1 MQAVSVKVGDAY
13 SSNYVNQL
21 YKQLLTFDQNVVYCC
36 MTDNREGLDP
46 NIEVIPITDEFKER
60 KWWNKTK
67 LFKPGLFDKPTIY
80 LDLDCFIHT
89 DPNIFFDI
97 NYQNKLCLLK
107 TYWFN
112 EDLATKIHQ
121 CTINSSIM
129 VIFEN
134 NCEPVWK
141 EIHDHIEKLYK
152 SFYGLDPW
160 LYRRHMNNINFF
172 KPGLA
177 YSYKHGCVFPDD
189 TQQNVL
195 RQLPICIFDDT
206 KNRDEVLNGLWR
218 TI

>member
-89 DPNIFFDI
+89 DPSIFFNI
-97 NYQNKLCLLK
+97 NYQDKLCLLK

-112 EDLATKIHQ
+112 
-121 CTINSSIM
+121 
-129 VIFEN
+129 
-134 NCEPVWK
+134 
-141 EIHDHIEKLYK
+141 
-152 SFYGLDPW
+152 
-160 LYRRHMNNINFF
+160 
-172 KPGLA
+172 
-177 YSYKHGCVFPDD
+177 
-189 TQQNVL
+189 
-195 RQLPICIFDDT
+195 
-206 KNRDEVLNGLWR
+206 
-218 TI
+218 